1 MKKWLLRIG
10 VTIIGIV
17 LLLSLWVFWNL
28 RDRHPG
34 YEVDL
39 AIKGSGTLGSLQ
51 VGFAAFPITPEIVD
65 TWNDVNDDAK
75 FREKEGDTYNDN
87 NNNGKFDA
95 YWIAGFD
102 NQRAANGVH
111 DDVWARAV
119 VFDDGETRL
128 VMVSLDAIGFR
139 HDDVVDIRKQIPAEA
154 EIEYAI
160 ISSTHTHE
168 SNDLIGIWGEHPFK
182 SGVHKE
188 HMQYVKNQTV
198 AAIAQ
203 AVNNLR
209 PAKLLF
215 AQDLTGAEELVMDT
229 REPIVMD
236 PGLRLMQ
243 AIDAEADTTL
253 GVIVAWANHPET
265 LWSDNLYISSD
276 FPHYVREYIE
286 KGVYDGDSLCKPGV
300 GGVAVYVNGAI
311 GGLMTT
317 RSSMPL
323 SDPFLDTTY
332 TEASFDKARAQ
343 GQRLAMLALNALD
356 HPDTLVDKANLS
368 VRAKTIT
375 LPLDN
380 KVFRL
385 AAMLG
390 VLDFGMTGW
399 FRIRTEIAAF
409 TLGPA
414 SFLSIPGE
422 IYPEIVNGGVEVP
435 IGQDYEI
442 DPVEIP
448 PMRELMPGKYR
459 FVIGLSNDEIGYI
472 IPKSQWDVE
481 APYSYN
487 RDDAPYGEENSIG
500 PETAPILHREIRKI
514 LSELQTGEIAVE
526 SHSRR

>member
-1 MKKWLLRIG
+1 MG
-10 VTIIGIV
+10 II
-17 LLLSLWVFWNL
+17 LLLAVWVFWNL
-28 RDRHPG
+28 RDRSPG
-34 YEVDL
+34 YVVDL
-39 AIKGSGTLGSLQ
+39 NIKGTDPPGTIK

-65 TWNDVNDDAK
+65 TWNDVNGDAK
-75 FREKEGDTYNDN
+75 FREKDGDTYMDN

-119 VFDDGETRL
+119 VFDDGTSRL
-128 VMVSLDAIGFR
+128 AMVSLDAIGFR
-139 HDDVVDIRKQIPAEA
+139 HDDVVDIRKMIPADA
-154 EIEYAI
+154 KIDYAI

-168 SNDLIGIWGEHPFK
+168 SNDLIGIYGESLFK
-182 SGVHKE
+182 SGVNSE
-188 HMQYVKNQTV
+188 NLQYIKNQAVT
-198 AAIAQ
+198 AITQ

-209 PAKLLF
+209 PARLSF
-215 AQDLTGAEELVMDT
+215 AQDLYGAEDLVMDT
-229 REPIVMD
+229 RDPIVKD
-236 PGLRLMQ
+236 PGLRMMQ

-276 FPHYVREYIE
+276 FPHYVRESIE
-286 KGVYDGDSLCKPGV
+286 KGVYDGDSLRKPGV
-300 GGVAVYVNGAI
+300 GGVAVYINGAI

-332 TEASFDKARAQ
+332 VEASFEKARAQ

-356 HPDTLVDKANLS
+356 HPDTIINEANIS

-375 LPLDN
+375 LPLEN
-380 KVFRL
+380 PTFRL

-399 FRIRTEIAAF
+399 FKIRTEIAAF
-409 TLGPA
+409 TVGPA

-422 IYPEIVNGGVEVP
+422 IYPEIVNGGVEAPV
-435 IGQDYEI
+435 GQDYEL

-459 FVIGLSNDEIGYI
+459 FVICLSNDEIGYI
-472 IPKSQWDVE
+472 VPKSQWDVE
-481 APYSYN
+481 APYTYN
-487 RDDAPYGEENSIG
+487 REKAPYGEENSIG

-514 LSELQTGEIAVE
+514 LSELQTAE
-526 SHSRR
+526 